1 MLLLPAGDYRLQV
14 EHPGFKR
21 FSRSQLRLSTDQKMS
36 ISVKLKTG
44 DLKETIQVTSE
55 ASLLEST
62 VSAVG

>member
-1 MLLLPAGDYRLQV
+1 M

-21 FSRSQLRLSTDQKMS
+21 FSRSPLRLSTDQKMS
-36 ISVKLKTG
+36 ISVKLETG

-55 ASLLEST
+55 VSLLEST